1 MERMD
6 ATTIVLPSDQ
16 GESRRPSL
24 PLLAATVPLLAG
36 VVLWLITD
44 SVFALC
50 FAALGPVMLLASFL
64 DGLRTRRRDRRRRRV
79 ETDAAWQRAEAE
91 LVRLHLE
98 EHELA
103 WRQAPDVAGCL
114 AEPPLRGHSGIDS
127 DTGIVIGRGV
137 VRSRVRATGGDDER
151 SRAFHERAQSL
162 DDAPISVPIGGGVC
176 VRAAEPVAAAVIRA
190 LVAQLCLRFSPTQLG
205 LSGDGAAAWG
215 LERFPHVGRRRAA
228 FRLRIGDDVR
238 ADALR
243 ADAVICIRRPGE
255 EPPDGITTVL
265 DCAVPARARA
275 RTPQGG
281 VHLSVEAL
289 SVGQARAIGAGIA
302 EKADAED
309 SVPDRLALGDLRI
322 ADGEGLDA
330 VFGRGE
336 RGDLAL
342 DLVEDGPHAIVTG
355 MTGTGKS
362 ELLTSWVA
370 GIAAAHSPERVAF
383 VLVDFKGGTAFDP
396 LRVLPHVVA
405 VVTDLDA
412 DGARRG
418 VGSLT
423 AELRRREA
431 VLARAGARDVRDCPD
446 LARLVIVV
454 DEFAA
459 LLQEHPD
466 LGAVFTDVAARGRA
480 LGMHLVLG
488 TQRAG
493 GIIRDALAANCPLRL
508 SLRVAERADSRFVI
522 GSDAAADLPGGVE
535 SRGLAFVRRPRDG
548 EAHAVRVALTAQ
560 DDLQATAARWR
571 GHHAPTSPWLPPLP
585 VSLPLPDAD
594 AGAMGEPAMGEPG
607 GVGQGAS
614 TSGALLLGLADEP
627 DRQRQPWVTLPSG
640 AGLAIVGGPGS
651 GKSTA
656 LRLIAAQR
664 RESVLVPTDPEGAW
678 DAVAD
683 LAGSG
688 GAAHRG
694 IVLCDDL
701 DLLAGA
707 FPPDYAQLFL
717 SRWERIVRSPGGV
730 VITMSRVSGPTGR
743 LIDALPQRALLRL
756 SSKVEHIAAGGDAAT
771 FDAARPAGRARIGE
785 REVQLCLA
793 PQVSEPSAAA
803 GDDVAAPP
811 RWRAGR
817 GLSGVVTGCTEDV
830 RRAQESTH
838 PGCRVMGV
846 GEAAELNRGGELERL
861 TESRSAAEAVIVVGD
876 PEEWR
881 AQWALLQ
888 SVRMGG
894 DMVIAAEHATE
905 LRQLVGVR
913 ELPPFALPH
922 ADRAW
927 SVTAG
932 RPPQRVLLR

>member
-1 MERMD
+1 MD

-64 DGLRTRRRDRRRRRV
+64 DGLRTRRRDRRRVRV

-98 EHELA
+98 EHEAA
-103 WRQAPDVAGCL
+103 WRQEPDVAGCL
-114 AEPPLRGHSGIDS
+114 AEPPLRGHDGIDG
-127 DTGIVIGRGV
+127 DTAIVIGRGV

-151 SRAFHERAQSL
+151 SRAFHERAQNL

-190 LVAQLCLRFSPTQLG
+190 LVTQLCLRFSPAQLG
-205 LSGDGAAAWG
+205 LIGGGVATWG
-215 LERFPHVGRRRAA
+215 LERFPHAGRRRTA
-228 FRLRIGDDVR
+228 FRLRIGDDAR
-238 ADALR
+238 ADAVR
-243 ADAVICIRRPGE
+243 ADAVICVRRPGE

-265 DCAVPARARA
+265 DCGVPARARA

-281 VHLSVEAL
+281 LHLSVEVL

-309 SVPDRLALGDLRI
+309 AVPDRLALSDLRVSGG
-322 ADGEGLDA
+322 DGLDA

-336 RGDLAL
+336 HGDLAM

-412 DGARRG
+412 EGARRG

-431 VLARAGARDVRDCPD
+431 VLARAGARDIRDCPD

-488 TQRAG
+488 TQRAS

-522 GSDAAADLPGGVE
+522 GSDAAAELPGGVE
-535 SRGLAFVRRPRDG
+535 SRGLAYVRRPRDG
-548 EAHAVRVALTAQ
+548 EAHAVRVALTAP
-560 DDLQATAARWR
+560 DDLHATAARWR
-571 GHHAPTSPWLPPLP
+571 GHPAPTSPWLPPLP
-585 VSLPLPDAD
+585 VSLPLP
-594 AGAMGEPAMGEPG
+594 GAGEPEANA
-607 GVGQGAS
+607 QGAS
-614 TSGALLLGLADEP
+614 TPGPLVLGLADEP
-627 DRQRQPWVTLPSG
+627 EHQRQPWVTLPSG
-640 AGLAIVGGPGS
+640 TGLAIIGGPGS

-656 LRLIAAQR
+656 LRLITAQH
-664 RESVLVPTDPEGAW
+664 REAVVVPADPEGAW
-678 DAVAD
+678 DVVAD
-683 LAGSG
+683 LAGSVG
-688 GAAHRG
+688 DPHRD

-743 LIDALPQRALLRL
+743 LIDVLPQRALLRM
-756 SSKVEHIAAGGDAAT
+756 SSKVEHIAAGGDAVT

-793 PQVSEPSAAA
+793 SDATDASSAPRARDGAA
-803 GDDVAAPP
+803 LPP
-811 RWRAGR
+811 RWRPDRA
-817 GLSGVVTGCTEDV
+817 LSGVVTGRAEDAG
-830 RRAQESTH
+830 RALEGMH
-838 PGCRVMGV
+838 PGCRVLGV
-846 GEAAELNRGGELERL
+846 GQAAERTRLGELPGPIEPD
-861 TESRSAAEAVIVVGD
+861 TAGEAVIVVGD

-888 SVRMGG
+888 SVRMSGE
-894 DMVIAAEHATE
+894 MIIAAEHAPE

-913 ELPPFALPH
+913 ELPPFALSH

-932 RPPQRVLLR
+932 RPPRRVLLM